1 MSNLKQ
7 NAYRA
12 QVQQFRRKMLQVPDF
27 SIRDLLPGDIL
38 HKFIEK
44 AHSVRE
50 QIYTP
55 LVTLGIFLRQV
66 LSADGSCKNAV
77 ASFRTERARAG
88 ETTIS
93 VNTGPYCKAR
103 QRLPLEPLHEL
114 VQRSGTACDRQWP
127 TPAGLWLGLW
137 RVKLV
142 DGTTMLLQDTEDNQ
156 KAYPQP
162 KHQKPG
168 LGFPLVR
175 MVALISLSVGTL
187 LDYALA
193 PYRGKGTGELS
204 LFGRLLSNLRRGD
217 LLLGDRYYASY
228 CVLALLM
235 GKGTAGL
242 MRQHARRKPDF
253 RRGRRL
259 GARDHV
265 ICWSKPKVKPI
276 WLSDEQFAMLPE
288 EIAVREFRSGGT
300 VYVTTLL
307 NEKQYSK
314 TALSKL
320 YEQRWNIELDLRSI
334 KTHMEMEMLR
344 CLTPEMVEK
353 EIAVNLLAYNLIR
366 AEMAQSA
373 RLHDLNPRNL
383 SFKATVQLYLNA
395 AAQWGME
402 TIHILRILM
411 ENLLQGIAGTLV
423 GMVKKDPQPRAVK
436 RRPKPYPRLMK
447 ARTVLKQQL
456 ILEQGKRLEFQCD
469 T

>member
-1 MSNLKQ
+1 MLHHKQ

-12 QVQQFRRKMLQVPDF
+12 QVQQFKRKLLQIAGF
-27 SIRDLLPGDIL
+27 SIQDLLPGDVL
-38 HKFIEK
+38 HKVIEK

-55 LVTLGIFLRQV
+55 LVTLGLFLRQV

-77 ASFRTERARAG
+77 AYFRVERAKAG
-88 ETTIS
+88 APTIS

-114 VQRSGTACDRQWP
+114 VQRSGTACDGQWS
-127 TPAGLWLGLW
+127 TPADLWRGLW

-142 DGTTMLLQDTEDNQ
+142 DGVTMQMQDTEDNQ

-162 KHQKPG
+162 NQQKPG

-175 MVALISLSVGTL
+175 MVALISLAVGTA

-193 PYRGKGTGELS
+193 PYQGKGTGEAS
-204 LFGRLLSNLRRGD
+204 LLGRLWNSLLRGD

-228 CVLALLM
+228 CILALLM
-235 GKGTAGL
+235 GRGAAGL
-242 MRQHARRKPDF
+242 MRQHAGRKPDF

-259 GARDHV
+259 GTRDHL
-265 ICWSKPKVKPI
+265 ILWSKPKVKPI
-276 WLSDEQFAMLPE
+276 WLSDEEFAALPAE
-288 EIAVREFRSGGT
+288 MEVREFRARGA

-307 NEKQYSK
+307 NEKKYSK
-314 TALSKL
+314 KDLAKL
-320 YEQRWNIELDLRSI
+320 YEQRWKIELDLRSM
-334 KTHMEMEMLR
+334 KTYMGMEMLR

-366 AEMAQSA
+366 SEMAQA
-373 RLHDLNPRNL
+373 AQRHGCNPRNL
-383 SFKATVQLYLNA
+383 SFMATVQLYLNA

-402 TIHILRILM
+402 IIHNLRKLM
-411 ENLLQGIAGTLV
+411 ENLLLAIAGTLV
-423 GMVKKDPQPRAVK
+423 GIVKKDPQPRAVK
-436 RRPKPYPRLMK
+436 RRPKPYPRLMRPR
-447 ARTVLKQQL
+447 AVLKKRL
-456 ILEQGKRLEFQCD
+456 LKEQNKRLEIQCAM
-469 T
+469 